1 MKAEADVLKEARDGN
16 RDISAQLRSRGTVQS
31 SRWTFKQGKP
41 GEKWFVVVVR
51 QDRDW
56 NPSAAEKEQ
65 YALVV
70 TVADRDNE
78 RAQLYAQIQQRIAE
92 QAVAREQ
99 ERAKQDRLKSRG

>member
-1 MKAEADVLKEARDGN
+1 MSN
-16 RDISAQLRSRGTVQS
+16 HGTVQS
-31 SRWTFKQGKP
+31 SRWTFKRGKP

-65 YALVV
+65 YSLVV

-78 RAQLYAQIQQRIAE
+78 RAQLYTQIQTRINE
-92 QAVAREQ
+92 QAMVREQ
-99 ERAKQDRLKSRG
+99 QRAKQAAARLQNRV